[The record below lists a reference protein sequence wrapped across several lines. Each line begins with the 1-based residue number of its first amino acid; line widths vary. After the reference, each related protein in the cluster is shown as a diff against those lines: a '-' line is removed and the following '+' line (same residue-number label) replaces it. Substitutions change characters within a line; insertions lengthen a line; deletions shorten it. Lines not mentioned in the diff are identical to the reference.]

1 MDKLEIINILDN
13 IFGCDTYS
21 EGYSEVDELD
31 AYVFQSLE
39 MEELIELSKQI
50 TTIDSNNT
58 FKISMIPEQYGFAI
72 IFFKWMK

>member
-1 MDKLEIINILDN
+1 MTKNEIIDILNN

-31 AYVFQSLE
+31 AYVFQFIE
-39 MEELIELSKQI
+39 MEELAELSKQI
-50 TTIDSNNT
+50 VAIDSNNT
-58 FKISMIPEQYGFAI
+58 FKISMIPEQDGLAI